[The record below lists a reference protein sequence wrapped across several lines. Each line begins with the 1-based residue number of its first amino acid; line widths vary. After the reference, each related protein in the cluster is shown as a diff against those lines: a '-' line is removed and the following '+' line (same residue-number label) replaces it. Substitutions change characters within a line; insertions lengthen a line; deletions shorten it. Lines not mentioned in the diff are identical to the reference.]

1 MLQLNNKTPFEAEI
15 TITPDKTGSE
25 VLILIVKATFSLT
38 SPLRIAEKQ
47 IPVTLADEYWDKP
60 DASSLKYASDIVL
73 SKPGTDV
80 ALVGQAWV
88 PDGQTAQVMDT
99 MVTIGEQQKIVR
111 VYGDRWFTKSIMG
124 LRMTD
129 PEPFQSV
136 PLVWE
141 RAFGGRCLVN
151 KDKNKFIAE
160 ERNPVGLG
168 LNAKEESQDLE
179 GQPAPNLEDPS
190 HPYNGLSK
198 KGVPAGYGFIAPW
211 WLPRR
216 SFAGTYDEIWK
227 KTRMPLLPED
237 FNDRFFC
244 AASSGL
250 FFERYL
256 EGGEPV
262 SLLNV
267 CAVGPLEFSLPR
279 CSLKAD
285 IEIKGEKQY
294 PSFVCHTVLFEP
306 DEKTVSMT
314 WHSALLT
321 GNSPHNVG
329 EIEISLEK
337 LEGIAD

>member
-1 MLQLNNKTPFEAEI
+1 MFNINNKTPFAI
-15 TITPDKTGSE
+15 DVAITPDQNGSE
-25 VLILIVKATFSLT
+25 KLILVVKATFSITNHLH
-38 SPLRIAEKQ
+38 IAEKQ

-88 PDGQTAQVMDT
+88 PDGESALVMDT
-99 MVTIGEQQKIVR
+99 MVAIGEHQKIVR
-111 VYGDRWFTKSIMG
+111 VYGDRWFTKSLLG
-124 LRMTD
+124 LKMTE

-151 KDKNKFIAE
+151 KDKNKFVAE
-160 ERNPVGLG
+160 ERNPVGIG
-168 LNAKEESQDLE
+168 LNAKEDSQELE

-190 HPYNGLSK
+190 HPYNGLTK
-198 KGVPAGYGFIAPW
+198 KGIPAGYGFIAPW

-216 SFAGTYDEIWK
+216 SFAGTYDETWK

-237 FNDRFFC
+237 FDDRFFS

-250 FFERYL
+250 FFDRYL

-262 SLLNV
+262 SLHNV
-267 CAVGPLEFSLPR
+267 CADGPLEFTLPH

-285 IEIKGEKQY
+285 IEIRGEKQNS
-294 PSFVCHTVLFEP
+294 PFVCHTVLFEP
-306 DEKTVSMT
+306 DDKIVSMT
-314 WHSALLT
+314 WHTSILT

-329 EIEISLEK
+329 EIDVSLEK
-337 LEGIAD
+337 LEGVAD